1 MIYIFKADYDGTVRG
16 YQFDN
21 IKKSQLSDWLENGVL
36 IQNALPQLT
45 PDEREFLITG
55 DLIPGKEPL
64 NPKECIPGTEILI
77 LGDFNHS
84 WELGVVESKRNKI
97 LK

>member
-1 MIYIFKADYDGTVRG
+1 MIYIFKADFEGVERG

-21 IKKSQLSDWLENGVL
+21 IKKSQLSDWLDGVL

-64 NPKECIPGTEILI
+64 NPKECIPGTKTLI
-77 LGDFNHS
+77 LGVFNHS
-84 WELGVVESKRNKI
+84 WEWI
-97 LK
+97 LSNNIIY